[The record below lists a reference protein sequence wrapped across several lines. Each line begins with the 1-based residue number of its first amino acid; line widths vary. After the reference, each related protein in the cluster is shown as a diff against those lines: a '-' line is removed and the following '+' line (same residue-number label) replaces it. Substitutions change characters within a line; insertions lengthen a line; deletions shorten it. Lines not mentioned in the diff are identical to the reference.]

1 MKERA
6 LTLHK
11 RINIHRTGKSSCEYL
26 MKYFRNYCV
35 RYSSSIEILK
45 IFEAGGYV
53 NDKVCPIARE
63 KRVKWK
69 DHRIKTL
76 RTKYPHGLNDRAR
89 DEDTNKPV
97 GLQFPS
103 ISRVASRTA
112 WSGTKTVPTANTT
125 GAIFEQ
131 IHLINGNYIKNVY
144 FHERVILNTVKKKI
158 LKQLADRI
166 LNSNNDSSNLQ
177 QNLDEFYIYILGIID
192 SKLYRSKASNK
203 NYNLKTFV
211 LSLCKTKLLST
222 SNSLKYLTN
231 LIIATTQKKLIHYF

>member
-1 MKERA
+1 M
-6 LTLHK
+6 
-11 RINIHRTGKSSCEYL
+11 I
-26 MKYFRNYCV
+26 KYFRNYCV
-35 RYSSSIEILK
+35 RYSSSIQILK
-45 IFEAGGYV
+45 IFEADGYV

-63 KRVKWK
+63 KRVERK

-76 RTKYPHGLNDRAR
+76 RTKYPYGLNDRAR

-131 IHLINGNYIKNVY
+131 IHLINGNHIKNAY

-158 LKQLADRI
+158 LKHLADR
-166 LNSNNDSSNLQ
+166 NNDCSNLQ

-203 NYNLKTFV
+203 NCNLKTFV

-222 SNSLKYLTN
+222 SNSLKYLTS
-231 LIIATTQKKLIHYF
+231 LIIATTQKIPLIIFSCIIFSLLLNVWNWIGCCCTLSLQKEF